1 MTITHTIV
9 EKNGI
14 FALNEQFGKLH
25 HTLMLCPDRPSAEI
39 ASMNI
44 LSPRSYKGY
53 VITKNEYGG
62 FEGLADGYDGPGDN
76 VNHIMENSF
85 QRLIEAIDEKLYE
98 IL

>member
-9 EKNGI
+9 ENHGI
-14 FALNEQFGKLH
+14 FALNEQFGKLK
-25 HTLMLCPDRPSAEI
+25 HTLMLCPDRRSAEI

-53 VITKNEYGG
+53 LITKNEYGG

-76 VNHIMENSF
+76 TNYLIENTF
-85 QRLIEAIDEKLYE
+85 QDLIEAIDEKLE
-98 IL
+98 END